1 MEGVNLKSFIGW
13 IGGKSHLKNL
23 ITPLIPSDCDRYI
36 EVCGGAGWVLFGKKK
51 VKGQMEIFNDI
62 DGDLINLYK
71 QIKYNCSE
79 LQTEID
85 WLQSR
90 ELFNCYRYELE
101 HSIQLTDLQRAAR
114 YLYLIKCSFGCNRN
128 SFATA
133 VKRIHNI
140 IDELPIYKERLE
152 DVIIENRD
160 FEQLIKTY
168 DRPSSLFY
176 IDPPYVGSEKYYNKK
191 FCDFTMDDHRRL
203 NNCLKGIKGRFILSY
218 NDCGFVNE
226 NYKDFNIRYVTRN
239 NLLPAKHCDRGE
251 YKEVIITN
259 Y

>member
-1 MEGVNLKSFIGW
+1 M
-13 IGGKSHLKNL
+13 
-23 ITPLIPSDCDRYI
+23 
-36 EVCGGAGWVLFGKKK
+36 LFGKEK
-51 VKGQMEIFNDI
+51 VKGQMEVFNDI

-90 ELFNCYRYELE
+90 ELFNCYRHEVE
-101 HSIQLTDLQRAAR
+101 HNIQLTDLQRAAR
-114 YLYLIKCSFGCNRN
+114 YLYLIKCSFGSNRG
-128 SFATA
+128 SFATT

-140 IDELPIYKERLE
+140 IDELTIYKERLE

-168 DRPSSLFY
+168 DRPSALFY

-191 FCDFTMDDHRRL
+191 FCNFTMDDHKRL
-203 NNCLKGIKGRFILSY
+203 NNCLKGIKGRFTLSY
-218 NDCGFVNE
+218 NECDFVNDA
-226 NYKDFNIRYVTRN
+226 YKGFNTRYVTRN